1 MPAPAP
7 APASK
12 EQGTDF
18 GSFFK
23 GALDSP
29 AKPSKVW
36 EARSCA
42 ALAVVSHTGITRRLA
57 GSLGLLDTDEQ
68 GMAL

>member
-1 MPAPAP
+1 MPAP

-12 EQGTDF
+12 DQGTDF

-36 EARSCA
+36 KACSFVTLA
-42 ALAVVSHTGITRRLA
+42 ACRLS
-57 GSLGLLDTDEQ
+57 GH
-68 GMAL
+68 